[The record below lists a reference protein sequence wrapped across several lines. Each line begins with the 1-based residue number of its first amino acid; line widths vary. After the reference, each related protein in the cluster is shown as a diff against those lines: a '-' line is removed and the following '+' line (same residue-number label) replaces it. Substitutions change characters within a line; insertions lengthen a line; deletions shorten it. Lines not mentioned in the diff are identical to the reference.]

1 MTDTRAK
8 QQLEESLSAL
18 MDGEISELELRRLL
32 KASDEDYAELRDSWA
47 ASQMASSAMKKDVP
61 AIDLRD
67 LSASISAAID
77 EEPAHSTNSVD
88 SKKENTK
95 ASKQSLWSGVGRF
108 AIAASVAGAVVLGVQ
123 FSPNSFDG
131 QVAEI
136 EPTQV
141 QPAQVPSSFGHGLP
155 VDTTVSTVSSE
166 NTVNQVPQKQTII
179 LNEST
184 QKQLQQAEQQV
195 GRFMLE
201 HAQNAS
207 QNTQQGVLPYAR
219 VPEASNEQ

>member
-8 QQLEESLSAL
+8 QQLEESLSVL
-18 MDGEISELELRRLL
+18 MDGEISELELRGLL
-32 KASDEDYAELRDSWA
+32 KASDEDYAELRDTWV
-47 ASQMASSAMKKDVP
+47 ASQMASSVIKKDVP

-77 EEPAHSTNSVD
+77 EEPLHSINNDSTN
-88 SKKENTK
+88 KKV
-95 ASKQSLWSGVGRF
+95 SKQSLWLGVGRF
-108 AIAASVAGAVVLGVQ
+108 AIAASIAGAVVLGVQ
-123 FSPNSFDG
+123 FSPNSFDR
-131 QVAEI
+131 QMAEF
-136 EPTQV
+136 EPASV
-141 QPAQVPSSFGHGLP
+141 QQSAQVPSSFGHGLP
-155 VDTTVSTVSSE
+155 VDTAVSTVSNE
-166 NTVNQVPQKQTII
+166 NTVGKAPQKQTII

-219 VPEASNEQ
+219 VPEASGEQ